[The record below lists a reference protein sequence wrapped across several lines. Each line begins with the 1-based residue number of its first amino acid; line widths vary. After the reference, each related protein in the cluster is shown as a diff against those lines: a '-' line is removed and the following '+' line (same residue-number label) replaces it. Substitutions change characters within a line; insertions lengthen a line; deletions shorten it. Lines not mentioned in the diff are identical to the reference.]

1 MVISRIGACTIGPS
15 FTSTVLSSDGIA
27 CVITPYTIYS
37 FGYEIICGCTACQ
50 KVEALTYNF
59 WMFGMRV
66 EGPANMYV
74 DNYLMVKSVTMPESR
89 LNNKHLVICFHAV
102 REEVATSRY
111 ELAGC

>member
-1 MVISRIGACTIGPS
+1 
-15 FTSTVLSSDGIA
+15 
-27 CVITPYTIYS
+27 
-37 FGYEIICGCTACQ
+37 
-50 KVEALTYNF
+50 
-59 WMFGMRV
+59 MFGMRV

-74 DNYLMVKSVTMPESR
+74 DNYLMVKSVTMPEPR